1 MVISLD
7 GIGKRF
13 RSQWI
18 FRHVRL
24 ELLVDQSVAILGPN
38 GSGKS
43 TLLQILGG
51 LLAPTEGTIHMTDKH
66 LGQLP
71 EDELVSRVSFAAPY
85 LELPEELSLNEL
97 LHHHHRFRRLG
108 RGLELCELPKLWHLA
123 QAADRPIKQYSS
135 GMKQR
140 VKLGLAICSESPIL
154 LLDEPLTNLDDESKE
169 WYYRMIS
176 EYGEGRLV
184 AVASN
189 RPDEYAFC
197 KKILNIQDFNHSG
210 QRNHSSIESA
220 RS

>member
-18 FRHVRL
+18 FRYVKM
-24 ELLVDQSVAILGPN
+24 ELHAGQSIAILGPN

-43 TLLQILGG
+43 TLLQVMGG
-51 LLAPTEGTIHMTDKH
+51 LLRPTEGSVQVVDDH

-71 EDELVSRVSFAAPY
+71 EEELVSKVSFAAPY

-97 LHHHHRFRRLG
+97 LLHHHRFRPLG
-108 RGLELCELPKLWHLA
+108 VGLALRELPRLWHLA

-154 LLDEPLTNLDDESKE
+154 LLDEPLTNLDDDSKE
-169 WYYRMIS
+169 WYYNMIT
-176 EYGEGRLV
+176 EYGKNRLI

-189 RPDEYAFC
+189 RADEYSFC
-197 KKILNIQDFNHSG
+197 VQTLNIQDFIHSG
-210 QRNHSSIESA
+210 APSYSSTESA
-220 RS
+220 KS